1 MIDTTGL
8 IVAPRPG
15 EAVTRPD
22 GRPAGGSGDG
32 GGGGPRS
39 GVDLTAALRD
49 GAGRRRVA
57 EGGAWVAVSPAA
69 ESEAAAG
76 GRPAGP
82 LERTIV
88 AVKDLVAV
96 AGLPLGA
103 GSRVRSAAP
112 PEPAD
117 AGVVRALRAAG
128 AVVAGTVAL
137 HELAFG
143 VSGVNDE
150 IGFPPHPHDPHRVPG
165 GSSSGS
171 AVAVADRACDL
182 AIGTDTGGSVRIPA
196 AFCGVVGFKPAA
208 RYPMAGV
215 LPLAPTLDQV
225 GFLAR
230 TVAHVAAAHRAV
242 TGETALA
249 PAAPATAPRIGVD
262 RAALE
267 AADGEVAAAV
277 EAALAAMRDA
287 GWRLVDVEWP
297 DRAEVLD
304 VSTTIMFAEAAAV
317 HRHLL
322 DGPAAGDIGAPVAA
336 RFRMG
341 ATIGDGDY
349 RAALAA
355 TDRLTAHVRKVLATV
370 DAVVGPTVPLVAPT
384 IEAART
390 DEALPRRIVADTRL
404 ANVAHTPAL
413 TVPVPPPVGA
423 LPVGLQ
429 VTADTDAGTLA
440 TGEAVAALLA
450 G

>member
-1 MIDTTGL
+1 VIDANGL
-8 IVAPRPG
+8 PAAPAPAEPVTRPG
-15 EAVTRPD
+15 EP
-22 GRPAGGSGDG
+22 PARRDA
-32 GGGGPRS
+32 PRS
-39 GVDLTAALRD
+39 AVDLAGVLDRA
-49 GAGRRRVA
+49 AGRRRLVG
-57 EGGAWVAVSPAA
+57 EGGAWVAVSPAVRA
-69 ESEAAAG
+69 EATAG

-96 AGLPLGA
+96 AGLPVGA
-103 GSRVRSAAP
+103 GSRARSGAP

-137 HELAFG
+137 HEMAFG

-150 IGFPPHPHDPHRVPG
+150 VGFPPNPHDPQRVPG

-171 AVAVADRACDL
+171 AVAVAEGTCDL
-182 AIGTDTGGSVRIPA
+182 AVGTDTGGSVRIPA

-208 RYPMAGV
+208 AYPLDGV

-230 TVAHVAAAHRAV
+230 SVADVAAAHQAV
-242 TGETALA
+242 TGEPRLV
-249 PAAPATAPRIGVD
+249 PARRTAPRIGVE

-267 AADGEVAAAV
+267 AADGDVAAAV
-277 EAALAAMRDA
+277 ESALRTMRAA
-287 GWRLVDVEWP
+287 GWQLVDVEWP
-297 DRAEVLD
+297 ERAEVLD

-322 DGPAAGDIGAPVAA
+322 DGAAGDLLGEPVAA
-336 RFRMG
+336 RFRAG
-341 ATIGDGDY
+341 AAIGDDDY

-355 TDRLTAHVRKVLATV
+355 AGGLTAHVRKVLTSV

-384 IEAART
+384 VATART
-390 DEALPRRIVADTRL
+390 DEALPRRIVAETRL
-404 ANVAHTPAL
+404 ANVARTPAL
-413 TVPVPPPVGA
+413 TVPA
-423 LPVGLQ
+423 ATADLPVGLQ
-429 VTADTDAGTLA
+429 VVASTDAGTLA
-440 TGEAVAALLA
+440 VGQAIATLLTPDA
-450 G
+450 